1 MLTLTISEE
10 QLNAA
15 ITQALEKVLAPDNYN
30 NPLKSLVEK
39 AIGTTYAK
47 GALTEQL
54 QEKISDKIKRFME
67 TPHFDIMLGQAVA
80 KAIADREVSKSK

>member
-15 ITQALEKVLAPDNYN
+15 ITQTLDKVLAADNYN
-30 NPLKSLVEK
+30 NPLKNLVEK
-39 AIGTTYAK
+39 AIGTTYMK
-47 GALTEQL
+47 GELTTEI
-54 QEKISDKIKRFME
+54 QEKISDKIKHFME
-67 TPHFDIMLGQAVA
+67 TPHFDMMLGQAVA